1 MCRSAIDSLISTAE
15 RTCSLLHPLHKLEGK
30 AGLPLASTTANG
42 TTAADAGEDSV
53 EAGNLF

>member
-1 MCRSAIDSLISTAE
+1 MDSLISTAK
-15 RTCSLLHPLHKLEGK
+15 RTRSLLHPLHKLEGK